1 MNMFFCYLCTTYKH
15 PINFKL
21 VRKMKYRNIIA
32 AAIVAAGICVL
43 GFCLKAGIDNIAF
56 RDREVTVRGLAE
68 RMVEADFVTWPL
80 SYSIAGNDLPALYE
94 RMQANNAV
102 VVKFLTD
109 NGISAN
115 EISVNPPDLY
125 NSEGNVYGANQAK
138 FQYNLTVNIT
148 VATKKVT
155 KVRELLN
162 RQSELLKQGVAA
174 SNSYISYQFNGLNR
188 IKPEM
193 IAEATRNA
201 RLAADRFAEDS
212 DSRVGK
218 IKTATQGQFSI
229 ESTDES
235 TPQMK
240 NVRVVS
246 TIVYYLE
253 D

>member
-1 MNMFFCYLCTTYKH
+1 MNKAT
-15 PINFKL
+15 
-21 VRKMKYRNIIA
+21 VIA
-32 AAIVAAGICVL
+32 SAIVAASICIL
-43 GFCLKAGIDNIAF
+43 GFCIKAGIDNVAF
-56 RDREVTVRGLAE
+56 RDRMVTVRGLAE
-68 RMVEADFVTWPL
+68 RTVEADFVTWPMT
-80 SYSIAGNDLPALYE
+80 YSIAGNDLPTLYE
-94 RMQANNAV
+94 RMQRNNAI

-109 NGISAN
+109 NGITSD

-138 FQYNLTVNIT
+138 YQYNLTVNIT
-148 VATKKVT
+148 VATKKVA
-155 KVRELLN
+155 KVRELLL
-162 RQSELLKQGVAA
+162 RQSELLKEGVAA
-174 SNSYISYQFNGLNR
+174 GNNYINYQFNGLND

-193 IAEATRNA
+193 IAEATKNA
-201 RLAADRFAEDS
+201 RAAADRFAADS
-212 DSRVGK
+212 DSHIGK

-229 ESTDES
+229 ESTDAS

>member
-1 MNMFFCYLCTTYKH
+1 
-15 PINFKL
+15 
-21 VRKMKYRNIIA
+21 MKYQGIIA
-32 AAIVAAGICVL
+32 AAVVAAGICVL
-43 GFCLKAGIDNIAF
+43 GFCVKAGMDNFAF
-56 RDREVTVRGLAE
+56 RDRVVTVRGLAE
-68 RMVEADFVTWPL
+68 RTVEADYVTWPL
-80 SYSIAGNDLPALYE
+80 TYSLGGNDLPALYE
-94 RMQANNAV
+94 RMQASNAI

-109 NGISAN
+109 NGISDSD
-115 EISVNPPDLY
+115 ISVNPPDLY
-125 NSEGNVYGANQAK
+125 NAEGNIYGGNQAK

-148 VATKKVT
+148 VATKQVE
-155 KVRELLN
+155 KVRELLL
-162 RQSELLKQGVAA
+162 RQSELLKQGVAV
-174 SNSYISYQFNGLNR
+174 SNNYINYQFNGLND

-193 IAEATRNA
+193 IAEATKNA
-201 RLAADRFAEDS
+201 REAADRFAQDS

-229 ESTDES
+229 ESTDNS

>member
-1 MNMFFCYLCTTYKH
+1 
-15 PINFKL
+15 
-21 VRKMKYRNIIA
+21 MKQNIIS
-32 AAIVAAGICVL
+32 AAILAVSICVL
-43 GFCLKAGIDNIAF
+43 GLCVKAGIDNFAF
-56 RDREVTVRGLAE
+56 RDRVVTVRGLAE
-68 RMVEADFVTWPL
+68 RTVEADYVTWPM
-80 SYSIAGNDLPALYE
+80 SYSIAGNDLPELYN
-94 RMQANNAV
+94 RMQGCNDI
-102 VVKFLTD
+102 VVKFLTA
-109 NGISAN
+109 NGIAAD

-125 NSEGNVYGANQAK
+125 NSEGNVYGGDRAK
-138 FQYNLTVNIT
+138 FQYNLTVTIT
-148 VATKKVT
+148 VATKKVA

-174 SNSYISYQFNGLNR
+174 SNNYINYQFTALNS

-193 IAEATRNA
+193 IAEATKNA
-201 RLAADRFAEDS
+201 REAADRFAQDS

-229 ESTDES
+229 ESTDQS
-235 TPQMK
+235 TPNIK

>member
-1 MNMFFCYLCTTYKH
+1 MNKQA
-15 PINFKL
+15 
-21 VRKMKYRNIIA
+21 VSAAIIA
-32 AAIVAAGICVL
+32 VSIIVL
-43 GFCLKAGIDNIAF
+43 GFCIKAGIDNFSF
-56 RDREVTVRGLAE
+56 RDRVVTVRGLAE
-68 RMVEADFVTWPL
+68 RTVEADYVTWPM
-80 SYSIAGNDLPALYE
+80 SYSIAGNDLPELYN
-94 RMQANNAV
+94 RMQRSNDI

-109 NGISAN
+109 NGIDRD

-125 NSEGNVYGANQAK
+125 NSEGNVYGSDRARY
-138 FQYNLTVNIT
+138 QYNLNVTIT
-148 VATKKVT
+148 VATRKVA

-174 SNSYISYQFNGLNR
+174 NNNYINYQFTGLNS

-193 IAEATRNA
+193 IAEATKNA
-201 RLAADRFAEDS
+201 REAADRFAQDS

-229 ESTDES
+229 ESTDQS
-235 TPQMK
+235 TPNIK

-246 TIVYYLE
+246 SIVYYLE

>member
-1 MNMFFCYLCTTYKH
+1 MNKS
-15 PINFKL
+15 
-21 VRKMKYRNIIA
+21 VVS
-32 AAIVAAGICVL
+32 AAILAVSIIIL
-43 GFCLKAGIDNIAF
+43 GFCVKAGIDNFSF
-56 RDREVTVRGLAE
+56 RDRVVTVRGLAE
-68 RMVEADFVTWPL
+68 RTVEADYVTWPM
-80 SYSIAGNDLPALYE
+80 SYSIAGNDLPELYN
-94 RMQANNAV
+94 RMQRSNEI
-102 VVKFLTD
+102 VVKFLTN
-109 NGISAN
+109 NGIAAD

-125 NSEGNVYGANQAK
+125 NSEGNVYGGDRARY
-138 FQYNLTVNIT
+138 QYNLSVTIT
-148 VATKKVT
+148 VATTKVS

-174 SNSYISYQFNGLNR
+174 NNNYINYQFTGLNT

-193 IAEATRNA
+193 IAEATKNA
-201 RLAADRFAEDS
+201 REAADRFAQDS

-229 ESTDES
+229 ESTDQS
-235 TPQMK
+235 TPNIK